1 MAQTAIVTGGSNG
14 ILQAE
19 SLASPET
26 LNGPVFLANQTAA
39 PTAVAGQGI
48 VYSLAGQ
55 PQWENPQGLTGT
67 IPGCQGGLATAGI
80 VTVANLSAETVLQ
93 TMSLPAADPVAGTVY
108 QMVGWGT
115 YSDTGTP
122 TLAWG
127 SRWGG
132 VAGTSLATIAAT
144 TLGSGVSTVAFKI
157 DCVLNF
163 LSTTTAQ
170 VHMALDLGTSTSTN
184 ATTRLTSTPSTA
196 STVAVT
202 SAKTWVTTVTFGT
215 ASASNTI
222 QLLAGYSL
230 RIA

>member
-1 MAQTAIVTGGSNG
+1 MAQTAIVTGSNG

-19 SLASPET
+19 SLANPET
-26 LNGPVFLANQTAA
+26 LIGPLNLTNQSTTPAPVTGAA
-39 PTAVAGQGI
+39 L
-48 VYSLAGQ
+48 VYSSAGQ
-55 PQWENPQGLTGT
+55 PQWENPQGLTGS
-67 IPGCQGGLATAGI
+67 IPGCQGGLLTAGI
-80 VTVANLSAETVLQ
+80 TTVASTSAEAVLQ

-132 VAGTSLATIAAT
+132 VAGTSLSTIAAT
-144 TLGSGVSTVAFKI
+144 TLGSGVTTVAFKI

-163 LSTTTAQ
+163 LSATTAQ

-184 ATTRLTSTPSTA
+184 ATTRLTSSPSAAVTVAA
-196 STVAVT
+196 ST
-202 SAKTWVTTVTFGT
+202 AKTWVTTVTFS
-215 ASASNTI
+215 ASSASNTI
-222 QLLAGYSL
+222 SLLGGYSVRL
-230 RIA
+230 A